1 LIVFNPSTTSALTL
15 GFLAANLLF
24 PLIPLSF
31 AYAIVRHQVIP
42 VGLIIR
48 RGIQYLLAKN
58 ALRVL
63 IVLPVAGLALTIVT
77 NRHRPLDE
85 ILFGNSF
92 YFYLLVAAAV
102 AVGLVFRKR
111 LSAAIDRKFFREHY
125 NQDQIL
131 RELIDEV
138 RKADSV
144 NEMSRLVS
152 QRVDAALH
160 PAPVFVLSRVRGRDL
175 SLGYLWWLR

>member
-1 LIVFNPSTTSALTL
+1 MCLWAHSQDAAPSLLVLSLIVFNPSISSALTL
-15 GFLAANLLF
+15 AFLVANLLF

-58 ALRVL
+58 ALRVF
-63 IVLPVAGLALTIVT
+63 IALPVAGLFLTIFA

-85 ILFGNSF
+85 ILFRNSF
-92 YFYLLVAAAV
+92 YFYLLAVAAV

-111 LSAAIDRKFFREHY
+111 LSEAIDRKFFREEY
-125 NQDQIL
+125 NQDQIM
-131 RELIDEV
+131 RDW
-138 RKADSV
+138 RRRGKADSV
-144 NEMSRLVS
+144 NDMSRLVS
-152 QRVDAALH
+152 Q
-160 PAPVFVLSRVRGRDL
+160 PG
-175 SLGYLWWLR
+175 